1 MRDSYDSTESLTDHM
16 ACSSVFRI
24 ICYLC
29 PYCYRSGLYKA
40 LPQIEGNLVEK
51 YFKKNLRLMI
61 NTRCFILRKKKQT

>member
-29 PYCYRSGLYKA
+29 PYFYRSGLYKA
-40 LPQIEGNLVEK
+40 LPQIEGNVME
-51 YFKKNLRLMI
+51 N
-61 NTRCFILRKKKQT
+61 ILRRTID